1 MKIPRNQI
9 ASVLA
14 KLSLD
19 PEVDAEHLGRETAAY
34 LLSEKRTGELDSL
47 LRDITS
53 LRADQGIVE
62 VTAVSA
68 HKLTPEVR
76 EDIQAQVRERYP
88 AAKKIIINERIDRS
102 MVGGVRLELIGRQL
116 DLSVR
121 AKLNRFKQLTTYE
134 RTT

>member
-1 MKIPRNQI
+1 MRIPRNQI
-9 ASVLA
+9 ASALT

-19 PEVDAEHLGRETAAY
+19 PQVDARRLSQKTAAY

-47 LRDITS
+47 LRDMTFR
-53 LRADQGIVE
+53 RADQGIVE

-76 EDIQAQVRERYP
+76 GDVQEQVRERYP
-88 AAKKIIINERIDRS
+88 SAKKIIINERIDKN